1 MQPFRAEGGLN
12 PRRRSF
18 QLRSLALPLMGLAF
32 ACLTQDVQAQFQN
45 SRYGASQ
52 YSYRTNIN
60 GIIQSRPTVS
70 PYVSL
75 GLNGA
80 LTNSGFGA
88 SFSTYQTFVR
98 PQLEQRERAMA
109 QQRQYLQLQEQVSGL
124 RNDFELNLQRNG
136 VSTGHPTRFMTHS
149 HYYPKL
155 DQPRR

>member
-1 MQPFRAEGGLN
+1 M
-12 PRRRSF
+12 
-18 QLRSLALPLMGLAF
+18 ALLFTGLAPE
-32 ACLTQDVQAQFQN
+32 AQAQLLNFK
-45 SRYGASQ
+45 YGASQ
-52 YSYRTNIN
+52 YSYRANRN
-60 GIIQSRPTVS
+60 EIILNRPTVS

-88 SFSTYQTFVR
+88 SVSTYQTFVR

-109 QQRQYLQLQEQVSGL
+109 QQRQYLQLQDQVSGL

-149 HYYPKL
+149 HYYPRL